1 MSTDPQQLETL
12 WDEFLQRWPLEA
24 LQDMALTDYTSVG
37 TNDSF
42 CYWLESATEELG
54 SVWGGSSFKFG
65 VYARKD
71 KTTKESGRGRYYSA
85 DYGWLEKYGSSPEQ
99 AFESVRQEIVSVAN
113 AARTGD
119 LASVQN
125 ADLGDAIRWK
135 IAFLY
140 QNRDERVLLPIFSI
154 QMLAVITGQSGKV
167 DPATTHQQLLSKQGE
182 RPFFGY
188 AQDLWNKADQINSQT
203 LTPEQAQAYFD
214 ASSDYQPIKSPTQ
227 YIAGYQSLSGKQIA
241 LMRQNKNVTLCLS
254 NSGNWLERI
263 RSQVSAV
270 REYDANE
277 SRNSNLGA
285 NAPELAIGNT
295 MVSLVVDTLSAL
307 ERVCAAY
314 EEEASMTSLKESNN
328 NNKELSMSTPLNQIL
343 CGPPGTGKTY
353 ATTEMAVRITEPE
366 WFQDICGTHDG
377 EALREAVKSKY
388 DELVNNGRVA
398 FTTFHQSFSYED
410 FIEGIRADKDSEN
423 NGLTYK
429 LEDGIFKEI
438 ADRAEKT
445 VAVQKSLGLAET
457 PNIWKISIG
466 RRQDGEIRQ
475 RYLETGEAR
484 VGWNWTGDLKV
495 DLDDRSEK
503 QQEYWSSLS
512 NRNHAVL
519 NGFAQE
525 MKVGDVL
532 LCLKDAE
539 TVQAVGIITSDYF
552 FDQSAADTDERDYA
566 HARKVNWLLKD
577 INLNILP
584 INNQRRMV
592 QQTAYQ
598 LGRISWNTLLA
609 ELHKQGHKLPS
620 ETGNDTEPEPAPN
633 YVLIIDEINRG
644 NISRIFGEL
653 ITLLEP
659 DKRKGGADARSV
671 ILPYSKEPF
680 TVPDNL
686 YVIGTMNTADK
697 SLAQLDLALRRRF
710 SFVETLPKPELL
722 GDIAVH
728 GVSLKDMLTVINQR
742 IEALLDAEHL
752 IGHSYFMPLLN
763 MQEAEREQA
772 LADLFRDRILP
783 LLQEYFFDD
792 YQRIGWV
799 LNDPAKQPDHRFIVT
814 DEALRDRLPRLDK
827 LFPVEVAEQL
837 LDRRYRINERAFA
850 RAEAYRGIV
859 K

>member
-1 MSTDPQQLETL
+1 MLNSEQIHAELNKLGCALEPGKKDPSYAYEH
-12 WDEFLQRWPLEA
+12 FLGNGKYLYVKRKA
-24 LQDMALTDYTSVG
+24 
-37 TNDSF
+37 N
-42 CYWLESATEELG
+42 G
-54 SVWGGSSFKFG
+54 SVDKAPLVLHPDCLALRPIIDRIDGLSVTWQKVKSTS
-65 VYARKD
+65 YRRYPKD
-71 KTTKESGRGRYYSA
+71 NGTSQ
-85 DYGWLEKYGSSPEQ
+85 YG
-99 AFESVRQEIVSVAN
+99 
-113 AARTGD
+113 
-119 LASVQN
+119 
-125 ADLGDAIRWK
+125 
-135 IAFLY
+135 
-140 QNRDERVLLPIFSI
+140 
-154 QMLAVITGQSGKV
+154 
-167 DPATTHQQLLSKQGE
+167 
-182 RPFFGY
+182 
-188 AQDLWNKADQINSQT
+188 
-203 LTPEQAQAYFD
+203 
-214 ASSDYQPIKSPTQ
+214 
-227 YIAGYQSLSGKQIA
+227 
-241 LMRQNKNVTLCLS
+241 
-254 NSGNWLERI
+254 
-263 RSQVSAV
+263 
-270 REYDANE
+270 YDANA
-277 SRNSNLGA
+277 SAGQALSDLIA
-285 NAPELAIGNT
+285 LLTDSAPVRQTNT
-295 MVSLVVDTLSAL
+295 
-307 ERVCAAY
+307 
-314 EEEASMTSLKESNN
+314 ASTYQTASKQKDLPMH
-328 NNKELSMSTPLNQIL
+328 PLNQIL
-343 CGPPGTGKTY
+343 FGPPGTGKTY
-353 ATTEMAVRITEPE
+353 ATTEMAVRIAEAE
-366 WFQDICGTHDG
+366 WFQNISETHDG
-377 EALREAVKSKY
+377 DALREAVKSKY
-388 DELVNNGRVA
+388 DELVNNGRVT

-410 FIEGIRADKDSEN
+410 FIEGIRADNDSEN

-429 LEDGIFKEI
+429 LEDGIFKKT
-438 ADRAEKT
+438 ADRAEKAI
-445 VAVQKSLGLAET
+445 AVPKGLGLAET

-466 RRQDGEIRQ
+466 RRQDGEMRQ

-495 DLDDRSEK
+495 DFDDRTEK
-503 QQEYWSSLS
+503 QRKYWDSLS

-519 NGFAQE
+519 SGFSHE

-552 FDQSAADTDERDYA
+552 FDPSAADTDERDYA

-577 INLNILP
+577 ISLNILP

-592 QQTAYQ
+592 QQTTYQ
-598 LGRISWNTLLA
+598 LGRISWNTLIA
-609 ELHKQGHKLPS
+609 ELHKQGYKLPS
-620 ETGNDTEPEPAPN
+620 ETDSHAEPEPTPN

-710 SFVETLPKPELL
+710 SFVEMMPKPELL
-722 GDIAVH
+722 SDFTVH
-728 GVSLKDMLTVINQR
+728 GVSLKEMLTVINQR

-763 MQEAEREQA
+763 MPETEREQA
-772 LADLFRDRILP
+772 LADMFRNRILP

-827 LFPVEVAEQL
+827 LFPAEVAEQL
-837 LDRRYRINERAFA
+837 LDRRYRINEKAFA
-850 RAEAYRGIV
+850 SAEAYQGIV